1 MWRNHKVLLRW
12 KFCSF
17 NMLYLVLYKHCLQ
30 ELKKRRR
37 RRRGR
42 RYSTS
47 WYFCALD
54 SSFSEYVF
62 YWALSLFTTNVSKVK
77 IKSTRFWAQK
87 GLNKWNQQRAE
98 NEMLLDTKDL
108 CEVLSAIKIT
118 LIEIHGDEENT
129 IMHQRRSPIIIQRIA
144 FALFLLN
151 DVRLMWRI
159 MHIDKNENAMLLFT
173 SSFPTPETGLLDAI
187 SPRKRGC

>member
-1 MWRNHKVLLRW
+1 
-12 KFCSF
+12 
-17 NMLYLVLYKHCLQ
+17 MLYLVLYKHCLQ
-30 ELKKRRR
+30 ELKKKKKKKKKKKRKKILYQLIFLCF
-37 RRRGR
+37 G
-42 RYSTS
+42 
-47 WYFCALD
+47 YFIFWVRFLL
-54 SSFSEYVF
+54 SSFVIHDKRLKSKDKKYPI
-62 YWALSLFTTNVSKVK
+62 LSSK
-77 IKSTRFWAQK
+77 S
-87 GLNKWNQQRAE
+87 LNKWNQQRAE

-159 MHIDKNENAMLLFT
+159 IHIDKNENAMLLFT

>member
-1 MWRNHKVLLRW
+1 MWPNHKVLLGL

-37 RRRGR
+37 RRRRRR
-42 RYSTS
+42 RYSAS
-47 WYFCALD
+47 WYFCASD

-62 YWALSLFTTNVSKVK
+62 YWALSLFTTNVSKVN

-87 GLNKWNQQRAE
+87 VSISEISKE
-98 NEMLLDTKDL
+98 PKTK
-108 CEVLSAIKIT
+108 CCWTQGISAIKIT
-118 LIEIHGDEENT
+118 LIEIHWDEENT

-159 MHIDKNENAMLLFT
+159 MHVDKNENAILLFT
-173 SSFPTPETGLLDAI
+173 SSFPAPETGLLDAI
-187 SPRKRGC
+187 SARKRGC